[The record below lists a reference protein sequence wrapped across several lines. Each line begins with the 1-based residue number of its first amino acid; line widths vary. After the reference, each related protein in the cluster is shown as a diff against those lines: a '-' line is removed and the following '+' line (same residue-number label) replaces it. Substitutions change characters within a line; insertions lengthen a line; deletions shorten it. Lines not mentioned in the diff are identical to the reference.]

1 MAEVTERVTR
11 LEERFDGMTSAIAE
25 LKIEVAE
32 LRAEVRS
39 GFAEVRAG
47 MSGIR
52 GEMNTQFR
60 WVMGG
65 IGSATLTILVAVLAA
80 ILTSG

>member
-1 MAEVTERVTR
+1 
-11 LEERFDGMTSAIAE
+11 MTSAIAE

-39 GFAEVRAG
+39 GFAEVRAE

-65 IGSATLTILVAVLAA
+65 IGGATLTTLVAVLAA
-80 ILTSG
+80 ILTNG